1 MLKSQATRPKGKT
14 TAGGRREIDQTVRTM
29 TGTVGKMIKV
39 LGR

>member
-1 MLKSQATRPKGKT
+1 MSKSQVTRPRGKM
-14 TAGGRREIDQTVRTM
+14 TAGGIREIDQTVGTM